1 MVPLQIGGRTE
12 GSFDRAVLGRAKRQA
27 ERCIK
32 QGVPYQVFNKW
43 FRDRKKRIVP
53 VEIVGRDEDSKP
65 EVEAEEKKK
74 EAKKH
79 PPILNPSCVPVVASG
94 KAERPI
100 WKDLTEEWQRP
111 LILRLFWYRGTRDEL
126 FIGCAMRDDAGH
138 AMGFYRLR
146 WRLDS

>member
-53 VEIVGRDEDSKP
+53 YTFDKGYRFMRIVTEGYKRVYKVEWKDVLAILESPVIREYKL
-65 EVEAEEKKK
+65 KK
-74 EAKKH
+74 E
-79 PPILNPSCVPVVASG
+79 IS
-94 KAERPI
+94 
-100 WKDLTEEWQRP
+100 
-111 LILRLFWYRGTRDEL
+111 
-126 FIGCAMRDDAGH
+126 
-138 AMGFYRLR
+138 
-146 WRLDS
+146 

>member
-1 MVPLQIGGRTE
+1 MKSCGSSTSEATSRLPLQIGGRTE

-65 EVEAEEKKK
+65 EVEAEEKKAEGPK
-74 EAKKH
+74 RA
-79 PPILNPSCVPVVASG
+79 SCVKYVKLVFG
-94 KAERPI
+94 NE
-100 WKDLTEEWQRP
+100 
-111 LILRLFWYRGTRDEL
+111 LRIEKKNLSYHEL
-126 FIGCAMRDDAGH
+126 KELVEKLEGLC
-138 AMGFYRLR
+138 
-146 WRLDS
+146 